1 MDMDIRFIPTIFC
14 LHVCSVMSDSL
25 GPHGLQATR
34 LLWLWD
40 FPCKNTGVGCHIL
53 LQGLLETSVSCIGKW
68 ILYCL
73 SQLGSPNTYY
83 VEHQRQRENLQD
95 IQGIHKDYIERNKT
109 KGKFIRLLLRNYENQ
124 ETMDS
129 WSKSPP
135 FKGLSFFLKPTVNS
149 TSFDNSFE
157 EGR

>member
-1 MDMDIRFIPTIFC
+1 MEREVGGGIGMGKT
-14 LHVCSVMSDSL
+14 
-25 GPHGLQATR
+25 
-34 LLWLWD
+34 
-40 FPCKNTGVGCHIL
+40 CKL
-53 LQGLLETSVSCIGKW
+53 KDVSFQKKKKK
-68 ILYCL
+68 
-73 SQLGSPNTYY
+73 
-83 VEHQRQRENLQD
+83 RQRENLQD